1 MNNASPV
8 QKAIFF
14 KEVIES
20 LEYKM
25 QSHHINLLEIHGQS
39 SDADL
44 SNKATRTVIINP
56 NFDTSFSLPF
66 RLAHEMAHVLY
77 GEKSKTYLFSPLSK
91 KNEEIKAN
99 IFAIRMLC
107 DLYFVDYGSN
117 AQRWENRFIFI
128 ELFGLQ
134 PLAHLVEQVLLE
146 KYALESPS

>member
-8 QKAIFF
+8 QGAEIF
-14 KEVIES
+14 KEVIEE

-25 QSHHINLLEIHGQS
+25 QTHHINLLEVHGNS

-66 RLAHEMAHVLY
+66 RLAHEMAHVIY

-99 IFAIRMLC
+99 IFAIKMLC

-117 AQRWENRFIFI
+117 TQRWENRFNFI
-128 ELFGLQ
+128 ELFGLR
-134 PLAHLVEQVLLE
+134 PLDHLVEQVLSE
-146 KYALESPS
+146 KYALELMP